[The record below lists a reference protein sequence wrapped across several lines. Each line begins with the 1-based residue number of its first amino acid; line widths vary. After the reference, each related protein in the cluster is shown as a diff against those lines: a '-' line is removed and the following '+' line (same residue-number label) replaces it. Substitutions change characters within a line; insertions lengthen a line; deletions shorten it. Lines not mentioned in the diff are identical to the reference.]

1 MTASS
6 KTLRGAVALAS
17 MGLFLVLGCGDSTG
31 LAKRY
36 PVSGTVTYGGKPVE
50 KGTISFVPAA
60 PGGREATGE
69 ISGGSYS
76 LTTAA
81 PGDGALPGSYK
92 VTVIAKEMDTTKLK
106 EIAKGGQ
113 FHHDEHFAKALK
125 NAKPLV
131 PSKYGVPETS
141 GLTAEVKAQ
150 SNSIN
155 FDLTD

>member
-6 KTLRGAVALAS
+6 KTVRGAVALAGV
-17 MGLFLVLGCGDSTG
+17 GLLFVLGCGDSTG

-36 PVSGTVTYGGKPVE
+36 PVSGKITYNGKPVE
-50 KGTISFVPAA
+50 KGTISFVPTA
-60 PGGREATGE
+60 PDGRSATGE

-76 LTTAA
+76 LTTAE

-92 VTVIAKEMDTTKLK
+92 VTVIARDMDTSKLK
-106 EIAKGGQ
+106 EVAKGGQ
-113 FHHDEHFAKALK
+113 FHHDKEFAKAVSS
-125 NAKPLV
+125 AKPLV
-131 PSKYGVPETS
+131 PSKYSLIDTS

-150 SNSIN
+150 SNPIS